1 MIRKAGL
8 LVVGITGA
16 TLAYKKAAPVIDP
29 GCGRTEES
37 FRCVTYVEN
46 YDGDTLTVN
55 IPRLPALFG
64 YKVPVRIAHIDTAE
78 MDSADPCEKA
88 SAIAAKDKVLSL
100 LKGAK
105 KIDLIN
111 VKRDKYFRILSEVTV
126 NGEFSLGAY
135 LIANRLAVPYEGE
148 TKPLTN
154 WCLYAPNSLKK

>member
-8 LVVGITGA
+8 LVVGIAGA
-16 TLAYKKAAPVIDP
+16 TLAYKKAAPVIDS
-29 GCGRTEES
+29 GCGRTEDS
-37 FRCVTYVEN
+37 FKCVTYVDN
-46 YDGDTLTVN
+46 YDGDTFTVN
-55 IPRLPALFG
+55 IPKVPNLFG

-78 MDSADPCEKA
+78 IDSSDLCEKN
-88 SAIAAKDKVLSL
+88 SAVAAKEKVLSV

-105 KIDLIN
+105 KIDLLN
-111 VKRDKYFRILSEVTV
+111 VKRDKYFRILAEVEV

-135 LIANRLAVPYEGE
+135 LVANKLAVPYEGD